1 MIILELPWPHKD
13 LSPNARVHFMALSR
27 AKKKYRRD
35 CMYAA
40 MAAKATA
47 QGPQEL
53 SFMFHPPHNRKYDKD
68 NLIASMKAGIDG
80 LSDALNINDRDFHI
94 GAVEIGAQ
102 APGGKV
108 RVFITEIEEID
119 E

>member
-1 MIILELPWPHKD
+1 MIIVELPWPHKD

-35 CMYAA
+35 CMYAV
-40 MAAKATA
+40 MAVNATA
-47 QGPQEL
+47 SGPQEL
-53 SFMFHPPHNRKYDKD
+53 GFMFHPPHNRRYDKD

-80 LSDALNINDRDFHI
+80 IADALKIDDSNFHI
-94 GAVEIGAQ
+94 GPPEIGAI

-108 RVFITEIEEID
+108 RVFIKAMEEA
-119 E
+119 